1 VDRANKVDG
10 HEVRY
15 SLVPAHFKCEPGGC
29 RQPRIVHHRFNYDLQ
44 CPRVVRGSIRH
55 LPNPLV
61 TVRNSNHASPCNILL
76 PPPHTPHT
84 HFASQ
89 VDQVRKPTLAELL
102 TIEPSA
108 SIFCGYYKEAGDVL
122 RVGWE
127 VQVDL
132 VGPDSRRIRL
142 TWRWRGN
149 RAFRSSFLSGCGIDV
164 RLWI

>member
-15 SLVPAHFKCEPGGC
+15 SLVLAHFKCEPGGC
-29 RQPRIVHHRFNYDLQ
+29 RQPCIVHHRFNYDLQ

-108 SIFCGYYKEAGDVL
+108 SIFYGYTRELETCSDGRFKLTSLVPKNK
-122 RVGWE
+122 
-127 VQVDL
+127 VDMAL
-132 VGPDSRRIRL
+132 ARKPCVS
-142 TWRWRGN
+142 
-149 RAFRSSFLSGCGIDV
+149 FFLSFG
-164 RLWI
+164 LWH